1 MILRKFIYFLSFT
14 VLLIFLAIFSTY
26 KDDSSNLF
34 AERGDVFLKN
44 LTAEINNIN
53 KISILGR
60 ELDMELVKYK
70 NKFIDPSGYPF
81 KEGVW
86 ESFITS
92 LSLLR
97 IEEKKTN
104 DPDRLKELNL
114 ISIDKF
120 DKNDDVN
127 DPATKIVFYN
137 KNNNVFKSIL
147 LGKIDRTVGG
157 ISGGQFGRFEDN
169 FQSYLLKG
177 ALRMPSGKS
186 DWFQSLLFQ
195 TQKDDLVSVKLINER
210 TVFEVENK
218 EKKLKLKNNPDLN
231 IDDEK
236 LTQIS
241 EIIESFYFYDVRK
254 DNPNIEKKGPKLV
267 FNLKE
272 GFSIN
277 IKFVEKKKNSDEAWV
292 LLSSVSKNKKS
303 DDKSKEINKKTTGF
317 QFLANINTSEVLNWR
332 IKNLIKKKN

>member
-1 MILRKFIYFLSFT
+1 M
-14 VLLIFLAIFSTY
+14 VFLAIFFTY

-60 ELDMELVKYK
+60 ELDMELIKYK
-70 NKFIDPSGYPF
+70 NKFIDPSGYPL

-127 DPATKIVFYN
+127 DPATKIVFFD